1 MGSRTVNFISRL
13 CQVGRVGGVL
23 AAGAAVGM
31 LSLDAVA
38 QAGPGPGSTY
48 LCQPAID
55 PKCSPNV
62 VSGTSV
68 VRAGKAGVALK
79 SPNYTAVAA
88 TVLAINSAI
97 PAGGYCGRTG
107 QPACPEK
114 KYEVGVKFKADA
126 VSAVIN
132 VQGRSLGLSSDPGQA
147 CGQLYMDLLKID
159 GSNETLVSSQLVG
172 EACDT
177 LPQSHSYS
185 YTAKGLEVNKEYM
198 VRGRL
203 VCVFGAIPA
212 TGYFVCTSNAVNLQV
227 VSPFGTYS
235 VN

>member
-38 QAGPGPGSTY
+38 QSGPGPGSTY

-62 VSGTSV
+62 VQGSSV
-68 VRAGKAGVALK
+68 AQAGKAGVAIK
-79 SPNYTAVAA
+79 SPSYTSVSGNML
-88 TVLAINSAI
+88 VINRAI
-97 PAGGYCGRTG
+97 PAGGFCGRTG

-114 KYEVGVKFKADA
+114 RYEVGVKFKADA

-132 VQGRSLGLSSDPGQA
+132 VQGGSLGLSSDPGQA

-172 EACDT
+172 ESCDS
-177 LPQSHSYS
+177 LRQAHSYS

-203 VCVFGAIPA
+203 YCLFGAIPA
-212 TGYFVCTSNAVNLQV
+212 NGYFVCTSTAVNLQV